1 MKKKPILTRPPFH
14 GGRLTTDPKT
24 SPERASS
31 SPMNHF
37 KAFMLNTDSLD
48 IMCATE
54 EEEFFYK
61 DTDEPVL
68 EGDPVGLDIENGNEV
83 ELVLFANIYW
93 NPEF

>member
-1 MKKKPILTRPPFH
+1 
-14 GGRLTTDPKT
+14 
-24 SPERASS
+24 
-31 SPMNHF
+31 MNHF